1 MSTIQFQQQKLKKL
15 CKNNNSTIHFG
26 RLNQTTKATRVLG
39 GNNLDEG
46 A

>member
-1 MSTIQFQQQKLKKL
+1 MSTIQFQQQIFLKL
-15 CKNNNSTIHFG
+15 CKNNDSTIHFD

-39 GNNLDEG
+39 VNKFDEG